1 LQDIL
6 TSLVLP
12 HQIYKRIM
20 TRTLRKTT
28 YAAIQQAVDI
38 AYRLEED
45 TINVA
50 DTLLDRFVESQ
61 IREMVM
67 LYPAA
72 KNGQRRSHTILIDAS
87 EDHNNKK
94 RLMMMG
100 AKSPNYDTAT
110 SGNND
115 RRGRGSQ
122 VITSSIFGQKRH
134 SFNDYE
140 NDDGKFSHRKNQGS
154 VGKAPEG

>member
-1 LQDIL
+1 
-6 TSLVLP
+6 
-12 HQIYKRIM
+12 M

-50 DTLLDRFVESQ
+50 DSLLDRFVESQ

-87 EDHNNKK
+87 EEHKN
-94 RLMMMG
+94 RMTG
-100 AKSPNYDTAT
+100 KSPNFETGT
-110 SGNND
+110 D

-122 VITSSIFGQKRH
+122 VITSSIFG
-134 SFNDYE
+134 
-140 NDDGKFSHRKNQGS
+140 
-154 VGKAPEG
+154 